1 MKRIISLFLNGDR
14 VEAEV
19 EPWWTLLYFLRE
31 ILGLTGAKESCGM
44 GECGTCTVIING
56 KAIVSCILPV
66 VETDGAEVWTIEGLS
81 KTHPQEIHPIQ
92 KAFIEYGAVQC
103 GFCTPGMIMAAKALL
118 DKNPNPTVEEIKTAI
133 EGNLCRCGAYLQI
146 IRAIKAAAE
155 RRSL

>member
-1 MKRIISLFLNGDR
+1 VKRKISFILNGDR
-14 VEAEV
+14 VEVEV

-31 ILGLTGAKESCGM
+31 VLGLTGTKESCSM

-66 VETDGAEVWTIEGLS
+66 AEVDRTEVWTIEGLS
-81 KTHPQEIHPIQ
+81 KTYPQEIHPIQ
-92 KAFIEYGAVQC
+92 RAFIEHGAVQC

-133 EGNLCRCGAYLQI
+133 EGNLCRCGGYLQI
-146 IRAIKAAAE
+146 IKAIARTTYEPLK
-155 RRSL
+155 

>member
-1 MKRIISLFLNGDR
+1 LKRIISLFLNGDR

-44 GECGTCTVIING
+44 GECGTCTVIVNG
-56 KAIVSCILPV
+56 KAIVSCIFPV
-66 VETDGAEVWTIEGLS
+66 AEVDRAEVWTIEGLS
-81 KTHPQEIHPIQ
+81 KTYPQEIHPIQ

-133 EGNLCRCGAYLQI
+133 EGNLCRCGGYLQI
-146 IRAIKAAAE
+146 IKAIEKAAE
-155 RRSL
+155 RP

>member
-1 MKRIISLFLNGDR
+1 LKRIISLFLNGDR

-44 GECGTCTVIING
+44 GECGTCTVIVNG
-56 KAIVSCILPV
+56 KAIVSCIFPV
-66 VETDGAEVWTIEGLS
+66 AEVDRAEVWTIEGLS
-81 KTHPQEIHPIQ
+81 KTYPQEIHPVQ

-133 EGNLCRCGAYLQI
+133 EGNLCRCGGYLQI
-146 IRAIKAAAE
+146 IKAIEKAAE
-155 RRSL
+155 RP

>member
-1 MKRIISLFLNGDR
+1 LKRIISLFLNGDR
-14 VEAEV
+14 VEAQV

-44 GECGTCTVIING
+44 GECGTCTVIVNG
-56 KAIVSCILPV
+56 KAIVSCIFPV
-66 VETDGAEVWTIEGLS
+66 AEVDRAEVWTIEGLS
-81 KTHPQEIHPIQ
+81 KTYPQEIHPIQ

-133 EGNLCRCGAYLQI
+133 EGNLCRCGGYLQI
-146 IRAIKAAAE
+146 IKAIEKAAE
-155 RRSL
+155 RP